1 MHSSTS
7 SNLRAV
13 IGDNRAPDMAARVT
27 AELDRDYAEL
37 DRNVEVLLERT
48 RLLPEVIEDE
58 ATALRVGAD
67 IKELKD
73 TDARVEAFR
82 VAEKEPYL
90 RAGNAVDAKFH
101 ALRDKIARRSRQ
113 GRPGMLDLLQG
124 RVNAWL
130 DRRRA
135 QEEAERRARAQEE
148 ARRAAEAARREAE
161 ARKAAD
167 EARERE
173 ARSRKPEKAAAAA
186 AAAEQAAALAAAEAA
201 AAAERAEAARIAT
214 LARPADMVR
223 TRGDNGVLLT
233 QAREGF
239 AILVDRMQ
247 ITADGLARLLPY
259 ISDAELEK
267 AARGYGRTTGY
278 SQPLSGFEVGMRA
291 KGVVR

>member
-1 MHSSTS
+1 MSMPA
-7 SNLRAV
+7 NNPRAV

-37 DRNVEVLLERT
+37 DRNVEVLLERA
-48 RLLPEVIEDE
+48 RLLPEVVEDE

-90 RAGNAVDAKFH
+90 RAGNAVDSKFH
-101 ALRDKIARRSRQ
+101 ALRDKIMRRNRQ
-113 GRPGMLDLLQG
+113 GRPGIVDVLQG
-124 RVNAWL
+124 RINGFL
-130 DRRRA
+130 DRKRA
-135 QEEAERRARAQEE
+135 KEEAERRARAQEE

-161 ARKAAD
+161 ARRLAD

-239 AILVDRMQ
+239 AILTDRMQ
-247 ITADGLARLLPY
+247 ITAEGLSRLLPY